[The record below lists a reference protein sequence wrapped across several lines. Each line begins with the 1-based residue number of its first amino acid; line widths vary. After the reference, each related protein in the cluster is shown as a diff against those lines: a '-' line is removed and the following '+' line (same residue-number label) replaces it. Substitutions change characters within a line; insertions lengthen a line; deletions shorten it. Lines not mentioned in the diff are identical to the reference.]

1 MYSIVIFA
9 VKFGGWNVVW
19 PLFFSHFFK
28 DISQPAKHEGPVS
41 QLTKHY
47 VTYSRQ

>member
-19 PLFFSHFFK
+19 PLFFSHF
-28 DISQPAKHEGPVS
+28 I
-41 QLTKHY
+41 
-47 VTYSRQ
+47 